1 MIWVNIPKFSKNLF
15 LRIPSFWSSYSN
27 ISTRILPH
35 MPEERQAA
43 LSLKSRLY
51 LQVSPPCPATSW
63 TFCPAI
69 FSAFETEHMRPHLHV
84 AHRAAQRTS
93 DWWIFGLSSGTLS
106 IMPVSKLH
114 MIETQ
119 LLVQGVSAHCSG
131 WNYRMISF
139 TRQKKMTLPS
149 ESWKGKFTLMLRCHH
164 PRQQTTLPHIWA
176 FNYLEFAISW

>member
-43 LSLKSRLY
+43 FPLKFRLY

-63 TFCPAI
+63 TFCPTI

-114 MIETQ
+114 MVETQ
-119 LLVQGVSAHCSG
+119 LLVQGVSAHCPG
-131 WNYRMISF
+131 WNYRTISF
-139 TRQKKMTLPS
+139 ARQKKKNDS
-149 ESWKGKFTLMLRCHH
+149 SFWK
-164 PRQQTTLPHIWA
+164 
-176 FNYLEFAISW
+176 LER